1 MDSERTAP
9 GPLELL
15 DRWRGRFGLV
25 LAPLAA
31 VLTWHSVE
39 QARAPVAALFV
50 VAGVLWVSEAVHP
63 AVTALLVVALA
74 PLLGACSAKEAFSAL
89 GNPVLFLFVGSFMIA
104 EAMRLHGL
112 GDRLA
117 HALSERTNGRLGAL
131 VATSSSAFLMS
142 MWISNAAATAVVLPI
157 VLSLGRSLGDDAAAR
172 RYRSALVLGV
182 AWASSMGGLCT
193 PVGTPPNLIGM
204 RAMRELGLGI
214 DFIGWMRIATPMAL
228 LMLVAMWVVL
238 AVVFGIRPG
247 QPAPRP
253 PPIHVR
259 WRAGEV
265 AATCAFAVAIVG
277 WTVPGVLDA
286 LGHPAAGTL
295 RARLPEEVTALLAA
309 TILFV
314 WPIREAD
321 GAKLRRALTWQ
332 DAARIDWGTVILF
345 GGGILLGDLAN
356 KSGLARVW
364 GEALMELSGAQSAV
378 AITALVTIAAVV
390 LSELAS
396 NTAAATLMIPLAIGL
411 ADAAQIDRLPPLLG
425 ATLGASFGFMMPI
438 STAPNAMAYAT
449 GEVTIRQMIRAG
461 VLFDVVGAVVIIA
474 VLALL
479 F

>member
-1 MDSERTAP
+1 M
-9 GPLELL
+9 
-15 DRWRGRFGLV
+15 RG
-25 LAPLAA
+25 
-31 VLTWHSVE
+31 
-39 QARAPVAALFV
+39 
-50 VAGVLWVSEAVHP
+50 
-63 AVTALLVVALA
+63 
-74 PLLGACSAKEAFSAL
+74 
-89 GNPVLFLFVGSFMIA
+89 
-104 EAMRLHGL
+104 
-112 GDRLA
+112 
-117 HALSERTNGRLGAL
+117 
-131 VATSSSAFLMS
+131 
-142 MWISNAAATAVVLPI
+142 
-157 VLSLGRSLGDDAAAR
+157 
-172 RYRSALVLGV
+172 
-182 AWASSMGGLCT
+182 
-193 PVGTPPNLIGM
+193 
-204 RAMRELGLGI
+204 LGLGI